1 MKSLLSKKVLLI
13 SMIAVLLI
21 GTGIATTLAYLSDS
35 KESLVN
41 TFKLGNVTTNIEETF
56 EKTSETTFKKEPV
69 VENIGENDCYV
80 RVRVTVSPEE
90 QLEIDGWDQDN
101 WIEKG
106 DYYYYKKPL
115 KANGDKT
122 TPLFKTV
129 SVKDE
134 YIDTIEE
141 FEVTVYQEAVQATMN
156 ADDGTGTSDMD
167 AIWAAYDSGT
177 IPETFKTNT
186 QE

>member
-35 KESLVN
+35 KEPLVN
-41 TFKLGNVTTNIEETF
+41 TVKLGNVTTKIEETF
-56 EKTSETTFKKEPV
+56 EKTSETTFRKEPV
-69 VENIGENDCYV
+69 VKNIGENDCYV

-90 QLEIDGWDQDN
+90 QLEIGGWDQDN

-106 DYYYYKKPL
+106 DYYYYNKSL
-115 KANGDKT
+115 KAHGET